1 MIFPEIKWFSGGLRI
16 KEWYFQRKSDLE
28 EGGGLKNDISR
39 EVVI

>member
-1 MIFPEIKWFSGGLRI
+1 MKTIWT
-16 KEWYFQRKSDLE
+16 FQGVSDLE